1 MPRSRSN
8 IGVSRGIRILIT
20 TSLARLALWVPSCL
34 ALLGCATEVAITP
47 QLADKTP
54 SGKCQIRAP
63 VHYEGKRDYL
73 PAALVDDPN
82 ASHATAIRYSFE
94 AQYGLNEFN
103 PFIVFVNPLTLVG
116 FPTGN
121 DNLVVTGRVDVV
133 RGDATLRSYAAAA
146 SMKRSSTVFYEGET
160 FTEMRRR
167 GLLLVGNNL
176 SSQLC
181 KDQEVLTA
189 LLNDSDNTSPRH

>member
-1 MPRSRSN
+1 M
-8 IGVSRGIRILIT
+8 
-20 TSLARLALWVPSCL
+20 SLARLALWVLSGL

-47 QLADKTP
+47 QLADTANTR
-54 SGKCQIRAP
+54 KCQIHAP
-63 VHYEGKRDYL
+63 LRYEGKPDYL
-73 PAALVDDPN
+73 PAALVDDPA
-82 ASHATAIRYSFE
+82 ASHTTAIRYSFE
-94 AQYGLNEFN
+94 AQYGLKELD
-103 PFIVFVNPLTLVG
+103 PIVAILNPLMIVG
-116 FPTGN
+116 FPTGD

-167 GLLLVGNNL
+167 GLLLVSANL

-181 KDQEVLTA
+181 KDQEILTT
-189 LLNDSDNTSPRH
+189 LLNDSDNNNPGP